1 MLARYGNATRPPAR
15 QGPRQDAGAAARPGR
30 VGFAPSN
37 LAALFLA
44 SVLAGFAPAPARAQV
59 SAASADTG
67 SLAGV
72 VIDSLGNGIAELE
85 VVLTRTAY
93 SGGTNAEGA
102 FLIPRIPAGRY
113 VAALVRSRDGRRF
126 VYPEVFPIE
135 VPGGETSG
143 IVLTISPE
151 VLERQ
156 AEESEVGEDVVAGL
170 LGELGVEVDATVQ
183 RMVREGLAPGDP
195 VRVVGSVR
203 DAQSGRAIAD
213 AEVRLEG
220 SDQVRVT
227 DRAGRFSFPAVVPGS
242 YVLATSML
250 GYGTRREPL
259 NVWSGTDLD
268 VQVRMAQEAIELE
281 PIVVQARS
289 PWLERAG
296 FYDRLHDPGNL
307 GRIITRDKIENR
319 VLSSVVDLFHD
330 IPGARVDYTGVGSRV
345 VRFRRIPGMRAS
357 GNGCL
362 PDLYLDGMAIRDGW
376 DFIAPD
382 WIEAVEVYVGGA
394 RAPIQ
399 YARNPCGAVLV
410 WTRRG

>member
-1 MLARYGNATRPPAR
+1 MPDPALSADRRSCPRTWRADSVARIGSALLM
-15 QGPRQDAGAAARPGR
+15 GA
-30 VGFAPSN
+30 V
-37 LAALFLA
+37 LAA
-44 SVLAGFAPAPARAQV
+44 VPPRVHAQIA
-59 SAASADTG
+59 AASADTG

-85 VVLTRTAY
+85 VVLTRTEF

-113 VAALVRSRDGRRF
+113 VAAVVRNRDGRRF

-156 AEESEVGEDVVAGL
+156 AEEPQVGEDVVASL

-183 RMVREGLAPGDP
+183 RMVRDGLAPGDP

-242 YVLATSML
+242 YMLSTSML

-289 PWLERAG
+289 PWLERTG

-307 GRIITRDKIENR
+307 GRIITRDRIENR

-330 IPGARVDYTGVGSRV
+330 IPGARIEYMGIGSRR
-345 VRFRRIPGMRAS
+345 VRFRRVVGML
-357 GNGCL
+357 GGDGCT
-362 PDLYLDGMAIRDGW
+362 PTLYLDGFVIGGGW
-376 DFIAPD
+376 DFISPE

-394 RAPIQ
+394 RAPLQ
-399 YARNPCGAVLV
+399 YSRNPCGAVLV